1 MHFLPLSC
9 LPRKGFIIFVQN
21 QYTMKQVILN
31 HIQIEQKIN
40 RLAFQIIE
48 NTFELDTIYIGG
60 IIGNGVIL
68 AEKLKR
74 VIENNSSQKCI
85 LFEVSLDKD
94 NPLDQPIN
102 LSIELNDLEGK
113 TVILVDDV
121 LNSGKTMQYGLMKI
135 LECPVRKIYTV
146 VLVDR
151 KHRRYPIKANFFG
164 LRLTTILQN
173 HVDVSL
179 EEGNYSAQLF

>member
-1 MHFLPLSC
+1 
-9 LPRKGFIIFVQN
+9 
-21 QYTMKQVILN
+21 MKQVILT
-31 HIQIEQKIN
+31 HTQIEQKIN
-40 RLAFQIIE
+40 RLAFQLIE

-60 IIGNGVIL
+60 ITGNGIIL

-74 VIENNSSQKCI
+74 IIERNSEQKII
-85 LFEVSLDKD
+85 LFEVILDKE
-94 NPLDQPIN
+94 NPLSKP
-102 LSIELNDLEGK
+102 IELTIDANELEGK

-135 LECPVRKIYTV
+135 LEQPVHKIYTV

-164 LRLTTILQN
+164 LRLTTILKD
-173 HVDVSL
+173 HVEVSL
-179 EEGNYSAQLF
+179 ADENYSAQLF

>member
-1 MHFLPLSC
+1 
-9 LPRKGFIIFVQN
+9 
-21 QYTMKQVILN
+21 MKQVILT
-31 HIQIEQKIN
+31 HTQIEQKIN
-40 RLAFQIIE
+40 RLAFQLIE

-60 IIGNGVIL
+60 ITGNGIIL

-74 VIENNSSQKCI
+74 IIERNSEQKI
-85 LFEVSLDKD
+85 LLFEVILDKE
-94 NPLDQPIN
+94 NPLSKP
-102 LSIELNDLEGK
+102 IELTIDANELEGK

-135 LECPVRKIYTV
+135 LEQPVHKIYTV

-164 LRLTTILQN
+164 LRLTTILKD
-173 HVDVSL
+173 HVEVSL
-179 EEGNYSAQLF
+179 ADENYSAQLF